1 MDRAR
6 FTLFNVVG
14 AVLWVIGIGL
24 LGYVFG
30 NIPWV
35 QQHFE
40 KFIWALILLPGLL
53 AVWGAVSTRLKTP
66 G

>member
-1 MDRAR
+1 V
-6 FTLFNVVG
+6 FNVVG
-14 AVLWVIGIGL
+14 AVVWVIGVGL

-40 KFIWALILLPGLL
+40 KFIWALILVPGLL
-53 AVWGAVSTRLKTP
+53 AAWGAFKARRQPLP
-66 G
+66 